1 VKGHEFGCIP
11 TFTYGTFT
19 YGRPHATIPNDL
31 LKRPFPHDHQ
41 HTTFTTTI
49 PSRVFSFDHAHTRY
63 DHAHIIPSIFPFQAT
78 ILKRPTSHK
87 IFQTT
92 IPIRPFSHNNS
103 HATILIRP
111 PFPYNHH
118 LHTTTHIRSTPTTG
132 SIRPFPYD
140 HSPCRSPPHH
150 QLLVTKTSHPPH
162 LDSPHETRQ
171 FHSIPQDVCTDR
183 QVGHKKQWTTRARKK
198 CWYISSSNCQS

>member
-1 VKGHEFGCIP
+1 MSLVAFRLSR
-11 TFTYGTFT
+11 TALSRTAALM
-19 YGRPHATIPNDL
+19 RL
-31 LKRPFPHDHQ
+31 FPYDHQ
-41 HTTFTTTI
+41 NTTFTTTI
-49 PSRVFSFDHAHTRY
+49 PSRVFSYDHAHAYDHAHT
-63 DHAHIIPSIFPFQAT
+63 IPFIFSFQAT
-78 ILKRPTSHK
+78 ILKRPISHK
-87 IFQTT
+87 LFQAT

-103 HATILIRP
+103 HAAIP
-111 PFPYNHH
+111 
-118 LHTTTHIRSTPTTG
+118 
-132 SIRPFPYD
+132 IRPFSRDHSHRTTIPIRPSSQYDDPHTVNSIRLVPYD
-140 HSPCRSPPHH
+140 HSLTTIHLADHLPTH